1 MTDTYM
7 TADDVLRRH
16 WDGKLPVDVVG
27 IAKRLG
33 ISVVRWNFSDGSI
46 SEVWYVDGVPT
57 IRVQDGTQPVRA
69 RFAIAHSLGHFCL
82 HREQLK
88 ELP

>member
-46 SEVWYVDGVPT
+46 SEVGYVDGVPT
-57 IRVQDGTQPVRA
+57 IRVHASRPRYDLVSRSS
-69 RFAIAHSLGHFCL
+69 R
-82 HREQLK
+82 
-88 ELP
+88 